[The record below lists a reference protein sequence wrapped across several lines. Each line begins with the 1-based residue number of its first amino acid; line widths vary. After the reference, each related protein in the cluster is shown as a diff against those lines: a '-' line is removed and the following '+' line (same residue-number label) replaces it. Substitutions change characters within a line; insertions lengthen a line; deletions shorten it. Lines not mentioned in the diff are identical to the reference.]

1 MIQLLQQRLTNE
13 TYQGEMEKSWGKNQK
28 KKWEPTVLWALVEP
42 QQVNNEDKRQVHT
55 PDVDCVCLL
64 YWSL

>member
-1 MIQLLQQRLTNE
+1 M
-13 TYQGEMEKSWGKNQK
+13 GEKSEKNR
-28 KKWEPTVLWALVEP
+28 EPTVLWALVEP

-55 PDVDCVCLL
+55 TDVDCVCLL